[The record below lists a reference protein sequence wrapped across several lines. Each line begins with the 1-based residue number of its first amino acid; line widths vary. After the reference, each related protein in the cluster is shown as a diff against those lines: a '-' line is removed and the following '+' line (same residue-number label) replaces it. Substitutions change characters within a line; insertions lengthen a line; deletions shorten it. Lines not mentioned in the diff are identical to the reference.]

1 VRDVRQTLMVGAIVR
16 TVYGLLSLGA
26 PRLMFRSAGAAEPD
40 PNVRYFNALF
50 GGRDIVV
57 AGWTAAALCQGRE
70 REALVAN
77 IGCELGDSIA
87 LVQELRTRRGLD
99 LFTGVG
105 LAFNLA
111 GWAAWS
117 RAAAALRR

>member
-1 VRDVRQTLMVGAIVR
+1 VQVVRQTLMGGVVLR
-16 TVYGLLSLGA
+16 TVYGVLALGA
-26 PRLMFRSAGAAEPD
+26 PRLMFRSAGQSEPD

-57 AGWTAAALCQGRE
+57 AGWTVAALRQGRE
-70 REALVAN
+70 REALAAN

-87 LVQELRTRRGLD
+87 LVQELRVRGGLD

-105 LAFNLA
+105 LAFNLL
-111 GWAAWS
+111 GWASWT